1 MTTEGARGFSRAR
14 FDWRRVVVFTHRWLG
29 IGGCLL
35 FIAWFASGLVMMY
48 ARMPELAPAER
59 RARLSPLD
67 LSAAR
72 ISLAEAFSRVPSP
85 ASVRIGMLA
94 GRPVYRAQAGRET
107 VTVYADSGERF
118 DRLSGEGALDEAR
131 RLAPEFAATARYD
144 GRLAEPDQWTLQHA
158 RSLPMHRVA
167 LGDVDDS
174 RLYFAER
181 TGEVV
186 LKTAAPARRIAYIGA
201 VLHWLY
207 FTPLRRDHELWLRLM
222 IWLSALGTLMCVL
235 GLVWGFYNWSRFPFR
250 GWLRWHH
257 FIGLAFGVVSFTWIV
272 SGLLSLDPVDWHAD
286 TAPTPA
292 QRGAFSGGPLHL
304 DQVALADIR
313 TRMPAGTKE
322 VEVVPFQGLA
332 RLLFDGKA
340 PEPVDDRQIASALVA
355 AMPGAEP
362 QDVVRLTDYDA
373 YYYDRT
379 QSLPLPIIRARYR
392 DARATWLYVDP
403 NRGAIVR
410 KEERSSRVN
419 RWLYHGLHSLD
430 FPFLYWSRPLW
441 DIVMIM
447 LILGGIGSAVTAVIP
462 AARRLWRHVHRLL

>member
-1 MTTEGARGFSRAR
+1 
-14 FDWRRVVVFTHRWLG
+14 VVFTHRWLG
-29 IGGCLL
+29 ISGCLL

-59 RARLSPLD
+59 LARLPPLD

-72 ISLAEAFSRVPSP
+72 ISLGDAFSQSPSP
-85 ASVRIGMLA
+85 AAVRIGMLA
-94 GRPVYRAQAGRET
+94 GRPVYRRQAGRES
-107 VTVYADSGERF
+107 VTVYADSGDRF
-118 DRLSGEGALDEAR
+118 DRLSQEAAIEEAK
-131 RLAPEFAATARYD
+131 RLAPESERISYD
-144 GRLAEPDQWTLQHA
+144 GRLTEPDQWTLQHA
-158 RSLPMHRVA
+158 RSLPMHRVSIGGA
-167 LGDVDDS
+167 DDA

-186 LKTAAPARRIAYIGA
+186 LKTTAPTRRIAYIGA

-222 IWLSALGTLMCVL
+222 VWLAGLGTLMCAL
-235 GLVWGFYNWSRFPFR
+235 GLIWGFYNWSRFPFR

-257 FIGLAFGVVSFTWIV
+257 FIGLAFGVVSFTWIF

-286 TAPTPA
+286 IAPTPD
-292 QRGAFSGGPLHL
+292 QRRAFSGGALQL

-313 TRMPAGTKE
+313 ARMPAGTKE
-322 VEVVPFQGLA
+322 VEVVPFQGKT

-340 PEPVDDRQIASALVA
+340 TEPIDEGQIGAALSA
-355 AMPGAEP
+355 AMPEAEP
-362 QDVVRLTDYDA
+362 VDVVRLTDYDA

-379 QSLPLPIIRARYR
+379 GSLPLPVVRVRYGNPQG
-392 DARATWLYVDP
+392 TWLYVDP
-403 NRGAIVR
+403 NRGVIVR
-410 KEERSSRVN
+410 KEERSSRIN

-430 FPFLYWSRPLW
+430 FPFLYWKRPLW
-441 DIVMIM
+441 DIVMIL

-462 AARRLWRHVHRLL
+462 AARRLWRHAHRLL